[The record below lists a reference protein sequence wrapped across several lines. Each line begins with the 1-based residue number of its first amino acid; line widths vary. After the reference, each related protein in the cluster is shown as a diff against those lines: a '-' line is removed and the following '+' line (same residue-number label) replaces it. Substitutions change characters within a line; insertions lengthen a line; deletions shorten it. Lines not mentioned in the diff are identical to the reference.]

1 MKGADG
7 MTIEKIKH
15 ISTNLKEGCFFIHSF
30 QPLAMEKLEQLQEK
44 VKELKESF
52 LVTCFEDNSVA
63 ELEEIRFKL
72 AEICYSISI
81 SLKEQLHQNVNDD
94 IRKLEGLYR
103 TA

>member
-1 MKGADG
+1 
-7 MTIEKIKH
+7 MTIEQ
-15 ISTNLKEGCFFIHSF
+15 LKTALDQLEQMMLLHSL
-30 QPLAMEKLEQLQEK
+30 QPLAIEELEQLQEK

-52 LVTCFEDNSVA
+52 LLTCFEGNSVA

-72 AEICYSISI
+72 VEICYSISI

>member
-1 MKGADG
+1 
-7 MTIEKIKH
+7 MTTEQIKIAIDQLERTLFLH
-15 ISTNLKEGCFFIHSF
+15 AL
-30 QPLAMEKLEQLQEK
+30 QPLAIEKLEQLQEK

-52 LVTCFEDNSVA
+52 LVTCFEGNSVA

-72 AEICYSISI
+72 AEISYCISI

-94 IRKLEGLYR
+94 IRKIEGLYR